1 MIKQWRLLALTCAP
15 LLLAACGTSYQ
26 PEGFTGG
33 YSDTQLSDNVFSVTF
48 NGNGYTDPHKAGD
61 FRMLRAADLTLSH
74 GFRYFVVEDSANSS
88 TTTFIGS
95 YGGGSIGGGELYFP
109 RGTIRISCFAQ
120 KGNDNRT
127 YLDASLISRNV
138 RSKYDIK

>member
-1 MIKQWRLLALTCAP
+1 MVGKRIQLAMMSAT
-15 LLLAACGTSYQ
+15 LLLAACATPYQ
-26 PEGFTGG
+26 PDGYTGG

-48 NGNGYTDPHKAGD
+48 NGNGYTDPHKATD
-61 FRMLRAADLTLSH
+61 FRMLRAAELTLQH
-74 GFRYFVVEDSANSS
+74 GFKYFVVEDSANSS
-88 TTTFIGS
+88 TTSFIGS

-109 RGTIRISCFAQ
+109 RGTIRISCFTK

-127 YLDASLISRNV
+127 YLDASLISDNV